1 MLVAA
6 SLIKVPMLRFMV
18 GSVEQWPASAG
29 GSAEAM

>member
-6 SLIKVPMLRFMV
+6 ILIKVPMLRFMV
-18 GSVEQWPASAG
+18 GSVEQSAASAG